1 MSEHLSQAFWAEMSA
16 CEHFVQI
23 YEADDVFMDTLTGF
37 IAGALRQGEGA
48 IVIATPAHRDELRWR
63 LELDGF
69 DVSAAKQNDQLLLLD
84 ADETISKFIVNGWP
98 DEDKFVQIVRDIL
111 ARAGRDG
118 RRVRAFGEMVAL
130 MWAKGYCA
138 ATVRLEHLWHQL
150 CRKEGFPLF
159 CAYPRTGFTQDTHA
173 SLREI
178 CDAHSRVLR
187 T

>member
-1 MSEHLSQAFWAEMSA
+1 MSP
-16 CEHFVQI
+16 CEHTVQI
-23 YEADDVFMDTLTGF
+23 YEEDETFLNTLEDFVCDGLD
-37 IAGALRQGEGA
+37 GGEGV
-48 IVIATPAHRDELRWR
+48 IVIATEPHRKALNTR
-63 LELDGF
+63 LIARGIDLEFASSRKHYL
-69 DVSAAKQNDQLLLLD
+69 ALD
-84 ADETISKFIVNGWP
+84 AEETMMRFLVTGWP
-98 DEDKFVQIVRDIL
+98 DGGLFESVVARLL
-111 ARAGRDG
+111 ADARGTG

-130 MWAKGYCA
+130 MWARGMNGG
-138 ATVRLEHLWHQL
+138 TVRLEHLWHQL